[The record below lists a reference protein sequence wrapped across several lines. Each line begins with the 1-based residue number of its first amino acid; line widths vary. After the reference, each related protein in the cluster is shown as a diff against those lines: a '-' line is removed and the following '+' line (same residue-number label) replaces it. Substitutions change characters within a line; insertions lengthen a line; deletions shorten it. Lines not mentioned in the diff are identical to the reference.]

1 MFFKRNVEDINEKIK
16 LEEERNSNVIRNCN
30 SLILSNTILLIPLV
44 YTIIECLNR
53 FKKVRTLVLIFGLIL
68 VGCILVS
75 NFLAMLTNHLD
86 SFNNKKKLM
95 FVSYLLSSS
104 IYLLLF
110 IFIMVIMIVL

>member
-1 MFFKRNVEDINEKIK
+1 MANKDKEEKDYYTSK
-16 LEEERNSNVIRNCN
+16 NCN
-30 SLILSNTILLIPLV
+30 SLILSNSIILIPIV
-44 YTIIECLNR
+44 YTIIEALN
-53 FKKVRTLVLIFGLIL
+53 KLSSVRTLVLIFGLIL

-75 NFLAMLTNHLD
+75 NFLAMLANNLE
-86 SFNNKKKLM
+86 SAKNKKNLM

>member
-1 MFFKRNVEDINEKIK
+1 MLKDKETKEY
-16 LEEERNSNVIRNCN
+16 NCN
-30 SLILSNTILLIPLV
+30 SLIISNSILLIPIV
-44 YTIIECLNR
+44 YVIIEALNR
-53 FKKVRTLVLIFGLIL
+53 LSSVRTLVIIFGLVL

-75 NFLAMLTNHLD
+75 NFLAMLTNQIDNYEH
-86 SFNNKKKLM
+86 KKKLM